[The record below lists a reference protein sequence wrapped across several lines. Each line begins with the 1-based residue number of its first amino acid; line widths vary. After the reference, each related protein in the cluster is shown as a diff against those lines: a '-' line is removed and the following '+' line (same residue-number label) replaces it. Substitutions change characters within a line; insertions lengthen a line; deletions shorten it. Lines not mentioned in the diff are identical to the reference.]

1 MHYRLYKP
9 NVIEFKTLLEE
20 AGYSRT
26 YIKNNLWKYHDLFT
40 KILDKRRFT
49 TSSKKYVKIDMT
61 TLRNLYSNTK
71 INGKPVQLVNH
82 ITKDLV
88 KWSVIKYH
96 YVNNP
101 TDNGIINRSSYYKV
115 LDEVTADGWS
125 QWLSNR
131 EIPVKH
137 IKEQLT
143 GMYTNIPRS
152 LSLVTVDYKAATAFA
167 LNAKQNGM
175 KLPDK
180 LNGWFLEKDRRVND
194 DVYSSWLMSLNYI
207 VDGNY
212 YTKIEYKDS
221 GRVYTPITSFP
232 KKLMQYVR
240 LSGKPLV
247 QLDCSN
253 SQPLLFSVFLKQNYK
268 ELTDDMKK
276 YIQLTEKGELY
287 SYIKNLL
294 TTTGLTFNEDG
305 FKAEFFAKIFYSKEK
320 KSHKWRTLFATEF
333 PNVAAAITKEK
344 QGEPKKLSKK
354 LSLLES
360 EIMIKGVARKVYENN
375 IYEILT
381 KHDAILTTEDNV
393 DMILNIMLAEFRNYG
408 IKPTIKVE
416 NI

>member
-9 NVIEFKTLLEE
+9 NVIEFQTLLEE

-49 TSSKKYVKIDMT
+49 TSSKKFVKLNIGALRKKYST
-61 TLRNLYSNTK
+61 TRV
-71 INGKPVQLVNH
+71 NGTSVHFVNH
-82 ITKDLV
+82 ITTDLIR
-88 KWSVIKYH
+88 WNIIKYH
-96 YVNNP
+96 YTNNQ
-101 TDNGIINRSSYYKV
+101 TDNNMLNRSSYYKV
-115 LDEVTADGWS
+115 LDEVAADGWS
-125 QWLSNR
+125 EWLPNR
-131 EIPVKH
+131 EIPVKEV
-137 IKEQLT
+137 KSTLT
-143 GMYTNIPRS
+143 GVYANIPRS

-167 LNAKQNGM
+167 ANAKANGM

-180 LNGWFLEKDRRVND
+180 LNGWFIDKNRRVND
-194 DVYSSWLMSLNYI
+194 EVYSSWLMSLDYI
-207 VDGNY
+207 KDGNY
-212 YTKIEYKDS
+212 YTHVEYGND

-240 LSGKPLV
+240 LNGKPLV

-268 ELTDDMKK
+268 DLTDDMKK
-276 YIQLTEKGELY
+276 YIELTEKGELY
-287 SYIKNLL
+287 SYIKSLL
-294 TTTGLTFNEDG
+294 TTAGLSFNEDG

-320 KSHKWRTLFATEF
+320 KSHKWRTLFASEF
-333 PNVAAAITKEK
+333 PAVAAAITKEK
-344 QGEPKKLSKK
+344 KGEPKNLSKK

-381 KHDAILTTEDNV
+381 KHDAILTTANNV
-393 DMILNIMLAEFRNYG
+393 DIILNIMLEEFEKYEIR
-408 IKPTIKVE
+408 PTIKVE